1 MNNSFL
7 VQFCVAI
14 TQFSLA
20 TSMLILVFTA
30 LLAFFSSRL
39 NSLSLIKNDSTSH
52 FIKFILVTELAVFF
66 VLNLILFFM
75 FTLILKLNLVDSIIS
90 DTKSSSY
97 FNFSIPVNLFSFELS
112 IDIIGVIFANLAF
125 FVGFISLLCLDTRF
139 YWNNYKFIFVCNVI
153 VVSVFLFTLTNNF
166 FVFFLM
172 YELLLIPSF
181 LFVYFVSPGK
191 QSIQAAIYF
200 VIWTQA
206 GSFLVF
212 LAVCMLIS
220 ILGSSSFDSIR
231 NFNFTKSE
239 QVILMNLFFFGFGFK
254 IPIWPFHYWITKTH
268 VEAPTG
274 FSIFLSGFLVKSAIF
289 GFYKFSILFGDATN
303 TVLFSTFCLL
313 GIIDASLK
321 MWGQTDLKKLV
332 AYATIQEMGLIYLV
346 FCWGDTLFIYGGI
359 LFCITHALISSLFFY
374 FVDCVNRRFGSRSIT
389 EVNGILH
396 ITPNLATS
404 ILLGCVI
411 YSGIPGSLKFISEL
425 YIFSGLLESTPLSC
439 VITIFVANFLGLVGF
454 SKVWFNLVFGLMV
467 IKNTQIP
474 KDLAIREV
482 YIIMICVL
490 GLFFYGSWAPF
501 IF

>member
-1 MNNSFL
+1 
-7 VQFCVAI
+7 
-14 TQFSLA
+14 
-20 TSMLILVFTA
+20 
-30 LLAFFSSRL
+30 
-39 NSLSLIKNDSTSH
+39 
-52 FIKFILVTELAVFF
+52 
-66 VLNLILFFM
+66 
-75 FTLILKLNLVDSIIS
+75 
-90 DTKSSSY
+90 
-97 FNFSIPVNLFSFELS
+97 
-112 IDIIGVIFANLAF
+112 
-125 FVGFISLLCLDTRF
+125 
-139 YWNNYKFIFVCNVI
+139 
-153 VVSVFLFTLTNNF
+153 
-166 FVFFLM
+166 
-172 YELLLIPSF
+172 
-181 LFVYFVSPGK
+181 
-191 QSIQAAIYF
+191 
-200 VIWTQA
+200 
-206 GSFLVF
+206 
-212 LAVCMLIS
+212 
-220 ILGSSSFDSIR
+220 
-231 NFNFTKSE
+231 
-239 QVILMNLFFFGFGFK
+239 MNLFFFGFGFK